1 MLGECVEELVAHL
14 LEFEVVAALVLVQ
27 DLDDDLAVDVK
38 DRGSHKV
45 GLVVEEVLDKADVG
59 KQVDG

>member
-1 MLGECVEELVAHL
+1 MLGKRVEELVAHL

-27 DLDDDLAVDVK
+27 DLDDDLAVDVE
-38 DRGSHKV
+38 DGGSHEV